1 MRQCRNSDFCLA
13 FELNMAALGGIS
25 AYNSGLA
32 ATTAGITGKF
42 MRKKS
47 EERRQ
52 AMIDIAA
59 EVFNEIG
66 FEGASMAEISARVGG
81 SKATLYNYFSSKE
94 EIFVEVM
101 IKQVG
106 CQFEEL
112 FMALRNEDDVRSGL
126 LRLADHY
133 LAVVFRPEVI
143 AVKRLGSYYAGKSE
157 LGPML
162 YERGPKRGWTRIAEF
177 LKVKM
182 DEGKLHP
189 GDAWIAAMQFR
200 GLVEAEW
207 MEMRMLNVVTEIAP
221 AQLQASARRAVEAFV
236 YLYQPR

>member
-1 MRQCRNSDFCLA
+1 
-13 FELNMAALGGIS
+13 
-25 AYNSGLA
+25 
-32 ATTAGITGKF
+32 

-52 AMIDIAA
+52 QMIDIAA

-66 FEGASMAEISARVGG
+66 FEGASMAEISARIGG

-112 FMALRNEDDVRSGL
+112 FMALRNEDEVRAGL
-126 LRLADHY
+126 LRLANHY
-133 LAVVFRPEVI
+133 LGVVFRPEIV
-143 AVKRLGSYYAGKSE
+143 AVKRLGMYYAGKSE
-157 LGPML
+157 LGPLL
-162 YERGPKRGWTRIAEF
+162 YERGPKRGWTRLADF

-182 DEGKLHP
+182 DEGKLHA
-189 GDAWIAAMQFR
+189 GDPWIAAMQFR
-200 GLVEAEW
+200 ALIEAEW
-207 MEMRMLNVVTEIAP
+207 MDVRMLNVVTEIP
-221 AQLQASARRAVEAFV
+221 PDQLRTSAERAVEAFL

>member
-1 MRQCRNSDFCLA
+1 
-13 FELNMAALGGIS
+13 
-25 AYNSGLA
+25 
-32 ATTAGITGKF
+32 

-52 AMIDIAA
+52 QMIDIAA

-66 FEGASMAEISARVGG
+66 FEGASMAEISARIGG

-112 FMALRNEDDVRSGL
+112 FMALRNEDEVRAGL
-126 LRLADHY
+126 LQLANHY
-133 LAVVFRPEVI
+133 LGVVFRPEIV
-143 AVKRLGSYYAGKSE
+143 AVKRLAMYYAGKSE
-157 LGPML
+157 LGPLL

-182 DEGKLHP
+182 EEGKLRSA
-189 GDAWIAAMQFR
+189 DAWIAAMQFR
-200 GLVEAEW
+200 ALIEAEW
-207 MEMRMLNVVTEIAP
+207 MEVRMLNVVTEIP
-221 AQLQASARRAVEAFV
+221 ADQLQASAQRAVEAFL